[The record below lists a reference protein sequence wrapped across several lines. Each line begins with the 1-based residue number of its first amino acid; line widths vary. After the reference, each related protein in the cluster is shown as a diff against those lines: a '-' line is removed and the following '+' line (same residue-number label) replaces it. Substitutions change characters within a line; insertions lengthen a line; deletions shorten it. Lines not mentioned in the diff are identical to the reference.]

1 MRWLGALFVLI
12 SLTAVGFEWSRRL
25 SGRSRQ
31 IRQFT
36 TALQILEAEVIYG
49 HTPLPVISRKLEKTL
64 RPPLSQIFSTFA
76 NILETESTDV
86 KDAWDR
92 SIEWNWPSTALRHK
106 EKETLL
112 QFGQTLGRHGRDEQ
126 RKYIQL
132 TLAHLRSE
140 EYEAIEEQRKYEK
153 MAKSLGFL
161 GGLLAIIV
169 MI

>member
-1 MRWLGALFVLI
+1 MRWLGALLVLV
-12 SLTAVGFEWSRRL
+12 SLTAVGFDWARRL

-31 IRQFT
+31 IRQLS
-36 TALQILEAEVIYG
+36 TALQMLEAEVMYG
-49 HTPLPVISRKLEKTL
+49 HTPLPVISRKLEQTL
-64 RPPLSQIFSTFA
+64 ESPLSRIFATFA
-76 NILETESTDV
+76 HVLETESTDV
-86 KDAWDR
+86 KEAWDR
-92 SIEWNWPSTALRHK
+92 SIEWHWSSTALRHK
-106 EKETLL
+106 EKEALF
-112 QFGQTLGRHGRDEQ
+112 QFGQTLGRHGREEQ

-140 EYEAIEEQRKYEK
+140 EFEAIEDQRKYEK